1 MTVEELMAQQPVI
14 PVLTVDN
21 ADHASDLAEVLVTAG
36 LRAIEVT
43 LRTLAA
49 LDSMRRMS
57 KVKDAIVGAGTVLN
71 VDDLDAAVGAG
82 AQFIVTPGLSESTIQ
97 AAKKTG
103 IPILPGVATASE
115 IMWGLGLGLSRFKF
129 FPAEQA
135 GGRPMLD
142 ALRGPFGKV
151 KFCPTG
157 GITLDLARDYLTRP
171 NVACVGGGWVAP
183 PKLIAERQWDEI
195 GKLAREAAAL
205 KRG

>member
-21 ADHASDLAEVLVTAG
+21 ADHASDLAEVLVAAG

-43 LRTLAA
+43 LRTLSA
-49 LDSMRRMS
+49 LDSIRRMS

-71 VDDLDAAVGAG
+71 ADDLDAAVGAG
-82 AQFIVTPGLSESTIQ
+82 ATFIVTPGLSEPTIQ
-97 AAKKTG
+97 AAKKAAV
-103 IPILPGVATASE
+103 PILPGVATASE

-157 GITLDLARDYLTRP
+157 GITLELARDYLTRP
-171 NVACVGGGWVAP
+171 NVSCVGGGWVAP
-183 PKLIAERQWDEI
+183 PKLIAERKWDEI